1 MGKSWPSLGAGL
13 SVALELERL
22 AQRALSR
29 STWPG
34 PVDGPRFPF
43 FGSRARSR
51 TVRGQGVQDVDR
63 PAEIQPLPE
72 PVRARRPRVES
83 ESLGVVPRAQGLDR
97 IGGQRDRWRDVGQGA
112 AVRPLE
118 PERAVGLSIEV
129 KALFVDRAVVPATE
143 PGEVRER
150 GRAALRPVPDVMPL
164 AQREPA
170 AREAAAVVP
179 VVQRAPQ
186 RRGNRPGPGADL
198 DDVAVW
204 IVLHHHPAGVA
215 RQAPRRFL

>member
-1 MGKSWPSLGAGL
+1 L

-22 AQRALSR
+22 AQRTLRR

-51 TVRGQGVQDVDR
+51 ALRGQGVQDVDR
-63 PAEIQPLPE
+63 PAEIQALPT

-83 ESLGVVPRAQGLDR
+83 ETLGVVQRPEGLDR
-97 IGGQRDRWRDVGQGA
+97 VSGHRDRRRDVGQGA
-112 AVRPLE
+112 AVGPPE
-118 PERAVGLSIEV
+118 PERAIGLSIEV
-129 KALFVDRAVVPATE
+129 IALFVDRAVVPATE
-143 PGEVRER
+143 QGEVRER

-170 AREAAAVVP
+170 AREAAAAVP

-186 RRGNRPGPGADL
+186 RRGNGPGPGADL

-215 RQAPRRFL
+215 RQPPRGFL